1 MNRMLQEE
9 SKQLNEQII
18 ILRKVYIII
27 NMFNTYI
34 YICIFVII

>member
-27 NMFNTYI
+27 N
-34 YICIFVII
+34 IFT